1 MKAAEIEG
9 LDCEASALEGALLV
23 LRTRL
28 DEMCA
33 LRERALD
40 FSNIKGVHDMRVA
53 SRRLRSV
60 LRDFLP
66 LVPHRVSRKRLKAIA
81 DALGDVRD
89 EDVAIKAL
97 DKLRAQAE
105 AAVAAGIE
113 RLMDERRWRRER
125 ARAVLEKAISEEA
138 LGKLRAKF
146 DLALERSSQVSDEKS
161 SRASRSQIR
170 VVSFRQAGHKII
182 LLRCAELQQLSGS
195 LYRPFETQ
203 PLHRLRLA
211 AKRLRYA
218 MELFAP
224 CWSEQLL
231 AFAQEIAGLQKSLGE
246 LHDCDVWIAHLGA
259 RLDRQDENGGRHES
273 GAEAQSAE
281 HLAGVWL
288 LRHFVKERTKHF
300 RDALARWS
308 EWETTSLFTRLSTC
322 LESTPPTEVDKKLV
336 DLAP

>member
-1 MKAAEIEG
+1 MKAAKIEG

-23 LRTRL
+23 LRVRL

-33 LRERALD
+33 LREQALD

-66 LVPHRVSRKRLKAIA
+66 LLPHRVSRKRLKAIA

-97 DKLRAQAE
+97 GKLRAQAE
-105 AAVAAGIE
+105 ADVAAGIE
-113 RLMDERRWRRER
+113 RLIDERRRRRER
-125 ARAVLEKAISEEA
+125 ARAILEKAISEET

-146 DLALERSSQVSDEKS
+146 DSSLERRSQVSDEQS
-161 SRASRSQIR
+161 SRASRSKIR

-182 LLRCAELQQLSGS
+182 LLHCTELQQLSGS

-231 AFAQEIAGLQKSLGE
+231 TFAQEIAGLQKSLGE

-273 GAEAQSAE
+273 GTEAQSVE

-308 EWETTSLFTRLSTC
+308 EWETTSLFTRLLTC
-322 LESTPPTEVDKKLV
+322 LETTPPTEVDKKSV